1 MDIPEQIQAVRRELQ
16 KRRNFYPKWVSK
28 GKMTQKKADYEIQSM
43 EAVLLTLQV
52 LQEGITWYTKDQEKP
67 DQKELFNNK
76 PALPGKSKAYNE

>member
-16 KRRNFYPKWVSK
+16 KRRNFYPKWVQR